1 MAIDQT
7 KLEQFIGR
15 FAGDFAAAMHAA
27 TVVVGD
33 KLGLYKALAE
43 HGPVD
48 GAGLASNTGYDR
60 RLVEEWLAAQYVSGY
75 CEHDAG
81 AGTFWLTEEQAA
93 ALADEASPALLVGAM
108 TVAASVI
115 KDEER
120 IRDRFATGAMA
131 WHDHHTDLFDGTERL
146 FKPGYAAN
154 LASSWVPALEGV
166 EEKLPPRH
174 GRSRGCR
181 PARPR
186 QPRPRRHVAGRG
198 THGR

>member
-1 MAIDQT
+1 
-7 KLEQFIGR
+7 
-15 FAGDFAAAMHAA
+15 
-27 TVVVGD
+27 
-33 KLGLYKALAE
+33 
-43 HGPVD
+43 
-48 GAGLASNTGYDR
+48 
-60 RLVEEWLAAQYVSGY
+60 
-75 CEHDAG
+75 
-81 AGTFWLTEEQAA
+81 
-93 ALADEASPALLVGAM
+93 M

-186 QPRPRRHVAGRG
+186 QPRPRRHVAARG